1 MEKGVYHIIPC
12 TFEPG
17 KEGKFVVKASHGKL
31 KRISMWSVAT
41 WQGEW
46 KGSTAGGCKNHKS
59 FKENPQFTFRLDGED
74 ASYAT
79 GVVFQTEQGED
90 FSKLGFYVFKTERDE
105 RMKSVREADIVTKAV
120 FDDPE
125 EVSHELEEPLQP
137 GKYVQFPL
145 ALISLASLSQSLS
158 SITTAS

>member
-1 MEKGVYHIIPC
+1 
-12 TFEPG
+12 
-17 KEGKFVVKASHGKL
+17 
-31 KRISMWSVAT
+31 MWNVAI

-79 GVVFQTEQGED
+79 GVVFQSEQGED

-137 GKYVQFPL
+137 GKYVQVFRPSAWDFSPHYRLILSLRAYSNILPL
-145 ALISLASLSQSLS
+145 
-158 SITTAS
+158 